1 VCWELLAGVH
11 CSNGCRHVLESN
23 NVVTRLHICDA
34 LTNGLND
41 TSTLVPEDDGE
52 GTLGVLARQCVG
64 ICVADTGVV
73 DLNADLVGL
82 GGCDL
87 DILNG
92 EILAG
97 FPGNGGLFW
106 SVQLLGPFVIS
117 FLRSPRLSA
126 AQCLSTRADPQAPS
140 LEWRHNAGQRSSGSN
155 HVAKLKDTK
164 LQNVPC
170 R

>member
-1 VCWELLAGVH
+1 M
-11 CSNGCRHVLESN
+11 
-23 NVVTRLHICDA
+23 VTRLHVCDA
-34 LTNGLND
+34 LTHGFND
-41 TSTLVPEDDGE
+41 TSTLVSEDDGE
-52 GTLGVLARQCVG
+52 GTLRVLARQCVG

-92 EILAG
+92 EVLAG
-97 FPGNGGLFW
+97 FPGNGSLFW
-106 SVQLLGPFVIS
+106 SVQLLGPFVFS
-117 FLRSPRLSA
+117 FLQSPRLSA
-126 AQCLSTRADPQAPS
+126 AQCLSTRRADPQAPS
-140 LEWRHNAGQRSSGSN
+140 LECRHNAGQRSSGNN
-155 HVAKLKDTK
+155 HVTKLKDRK